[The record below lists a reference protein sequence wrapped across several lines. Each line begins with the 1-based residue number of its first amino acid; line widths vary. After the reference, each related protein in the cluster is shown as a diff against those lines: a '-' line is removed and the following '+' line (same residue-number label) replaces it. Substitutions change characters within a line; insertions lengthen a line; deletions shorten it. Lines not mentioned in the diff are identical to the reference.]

1 LVLDKDKG
9 PLMLELNA
17 RPGLSIQIANRNGL
31 LPRLKHIEKHYR
43 DLVDVEQRLSF
54 SKENFKARN

>member
-1 LVLDKDKG
+1 
-9 PLMLELNA
+9 MLELNA
-17 RPGLSIQIANRNGL
+17 RPELSIQIANRNGL